1 MGQYLP
7 KPSQFSYQEYLNRSK
22 TTSQK
27 TDFWKKQLHESQPC
41 FFPTLTSSARDADS
55 RLWENT
61 IVNLPIPREDLAAF
75 AVKHSID
82 VPAVLQVAWAL
93 VLRDYVGTEDI
104 CFGYRSSSRD
114 IPVSGL
120 KEAVGSF
127 STTLVCRLLVPG
139 SRSIAETLQ
148 STNARHQEASSY
160 QLAAIGNLQH
170 ELGIKGRRIF
180 NTCMSFGSTD
190 MINEISPSKKFR
202 YVKSKLSSEYDLSI
216 DINLHAREVSV
227 DVDQRILN
235 PSQANIVAH
244 AFGRALQIII
254 DSPERLIK
262 EADLFSEHDHA
273 QILNWNLLSQ
283 PSLCD
288 QPVHE
293 LIARQASTN
302 PDAQAICAWDGDFTY
317 CALYD
322 RSMALAGHLL
332 TSGLKPQT
340 PVPVIVDKSR
350 WTVVAMLAVL

>member
-190 MINEISPSKKFR
+190 MINELSPSKKFR